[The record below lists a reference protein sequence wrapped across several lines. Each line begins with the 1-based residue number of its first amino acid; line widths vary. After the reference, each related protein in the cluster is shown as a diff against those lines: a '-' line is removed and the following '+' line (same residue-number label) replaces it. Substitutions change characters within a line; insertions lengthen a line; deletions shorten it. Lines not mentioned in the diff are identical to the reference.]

1 MQPASSLFET
11 YIRRPRSHW
20 TTLGISLA
28 ILSLPFVA
36 ATLDGAL
43 TKLFEGNTWR
53 ISLLPPVVIIY
64 ILVVASTLGE
74 TETSVIEAF
83 RPVVLLDDEAF
94 SQLVSQSSRV
104 NPIVE
109 IIALLAG
116 SAFGLLSVYAWGVG
130 ALTSWLTFYL
140 YLSNAVLYA
149 LLVWTVVIAL
159 VGTRLSAALH
169 RQALHIDIFDLTPFK
184 PIGRQSLTLALI
196 FVGGITLSLLLTVQ
210 SQNIRSWD
218 FWLIY
223 GLMALVPLLI
233 FFLNMRPTHRVL
245 AAEKNRQIE
254 AVQGHLQNKYRA
266 LVGRLEDHETT
277 GDLPAEIA
285 ALVAYERHL
294 QNARTWPYNT
304 TMLRTLFFSVLV
316 PGATLLGRLAI
327 EILRS

>member
-11 YIRRPRSHW
+11 YIRRPRSPW
-20 TTLGISLA
+20 VTLGISLA
-28 ILSLPFVA
+28 LLLLPFAA

-43 TKLFEGNTWR
+43 GEFFEGNTWR
-53 ISLLPPVVIIY
+53 VSLLPPVVIIY

-140 YLSNAVLYA
+140 YISNAMLYA
-149 LLVWTVVIAL
+149 ILVWTVVIAL

-169 RQALHIDIFDLTPFK
+169 RQPLRIDIFDLTPFK

-254 AVQGHLQNKYRA
+254 AVQGHLQSKFRA